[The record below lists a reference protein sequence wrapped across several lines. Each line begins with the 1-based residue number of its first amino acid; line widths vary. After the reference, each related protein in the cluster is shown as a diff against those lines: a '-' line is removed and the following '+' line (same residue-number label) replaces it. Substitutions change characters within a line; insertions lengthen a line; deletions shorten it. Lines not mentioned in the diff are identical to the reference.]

1 MNHADNLVLTAHG
14 WAVGAWTIL
23 VMAAV
28 LGLATNQTLQLISAH
43 FQSGERSIASATSIT
58 PSAAKPVG
66 ARYDTPPIILTVP
79 FAVTRTQQMMVARAK
94 HRADFAHRVDRFRSG
109 LKAAPG
115 LIAGLALLGVSQSPS
130 H

>member
-1 MNHADNLVLTAHG
+1 MNHADNPVLHGHG

-28 LGLATNQTLQLISAH
+28 LGLASNQTLQLISTH
-43 FQSGERSIASATSIT
+43 FQFGEGSIASATSVM
-58 PSAAKPVG
+58 PSAATPAG
-66 ARYDTPPIILTVP
+66 ARHDTPPIILTVP
-79 FAVTRTQQMMVARAK
+79 FAITRMQQMMVARVK
-94 HRADFAHRVDRFRSG
+94 HRTDFAHRIDQFRSG

-115 LIAGLALLGVSQSPS
+115 LIAGLALLGASQSPN